1 MWLFHPDHSRDSY
14 AIGLELMIHSTSTI
28 NVLSSSYVKLAHP
41 TYAFLGIFN
50 AAYQSFPKSSPSG
63 GLFINKPPM
72 VLQVAN
78 AIWGSSY
85 LNEFPGGNLECFIN

>member
-14 AIGLELMIHSTSTI
+14 VIGLELMIHSTSTI
-28 NVLSSSYVKLAHP
+28 NVLSSSYVKLARL
-41 TYAFLGIFN
+41 TYAFLGILN
-50 AAYQSFPKSSPSG
+50 AAYQSFPKSSPPG

-72 VLQVAN
+72 VLQMAN

-85 LNEFPGGNLECFIN
+85 LNEFPGEILNVL